1 MLRSYV
7 CKAVVGLAAVTLLA
21 VALSSPAYSAIK
33 TSSSVLA
40 SAKALTSKYESANGS
55 GTFESKQLGAVR
67 PPKNLSI
74 VFVSAEAAA
83 AGVAVDA
90 AGLEQ
95 AAGLVGY
102 HVSVCAGGGTVS
114 GTQACFETAIQEH
127 PTAIINQAFDP
138 SLILPQIAAAKKA
151 GILVIGQFDAQTTTQ
166 YENGLVGGD
175 VCSLQGQIMGNAIVA
190 QSGGK
195 AHVLLYNDPSITCL
209 GQRNEGIVKVLN
221 KDCPSSCST
230 KTLSIQVADA
240 SAIPG
245 IIHSSLTANPNT
257 NWIVG
262 ATDFISLDAD
272 STVRQAGKTGSVFV
286 AGFDGDAP
294 NLIAMRSGGANSIQ
308 KLDLVAA
315 DTMLGYLDVDLVIRL
330 KDHSTVPGGTLI
342 PPSKLFTPS
351 NVNAGATPGYHGPAG
366 YQQEFKKLWGVK

>member
-1 MLRSYV
+1 MLRSHV
-7 CKAVVGLAAVTLLA
+7 CKAVVSLAAFSLIATIWT
-21 VALSSPAYSAIK
+21 SPAFSASK
-33 TSSSVLA
+33 PSRSVLA
-40 SAKALTSKYESANGS
+40 SAKALTAKYESANGS
-55 GTFESKQLGAVR
+55 GSFQSKQLGPVK
-67 PPKNLSI
+67 PPKGLSV

-90 AGLEQ
+90 AGLKE

-102 HVSVCAGGGTVS
+102 KVSLCAGGGTVT
-114 GTQACFETAIQEH
+114 GTQACFAQALQQH

-151 GILVIGQFDAQTTTQ
+151 GTLVIGQFDAQTTTK
-166 YENGLVGGD
+166 YENGLVGGP
-175 VCSLQGQIMGNAIVA
+175 VCSQQGQVMGNAIVS
-190 QSGGK
+190 QSAGK

-209 GQRNEGIVKVLN
+209 GQRNAGIVKVLN
-221 KDCPSSCST
+221 KDCPSTCST
-230 KTLSIQVADA
+230 KTLAIQVADA

-262 ATDFISLDAD
+262 PTDFISLDANEA
-272 STVRQAGKTGSVFV
+272 VRQAGKTGSVFV
-286 AGFDGDAP
+286 AGFDGDTP
-294 NLIAMRSGGANSIQ
+294 NLIAMRSGGAKSIQ

-315 DTMLGYLDVDLVIRL
+315 DTMLGYLDVDLTIRL
-330 KDHSTVPGGTLI
+330 KDNSKVPGGTLI
-342 PPSKLFTPS
+342 PPSKLFTPN
-351 NVNAGATPGYHGPAG
+351 NVGTSANPGYHGPSG